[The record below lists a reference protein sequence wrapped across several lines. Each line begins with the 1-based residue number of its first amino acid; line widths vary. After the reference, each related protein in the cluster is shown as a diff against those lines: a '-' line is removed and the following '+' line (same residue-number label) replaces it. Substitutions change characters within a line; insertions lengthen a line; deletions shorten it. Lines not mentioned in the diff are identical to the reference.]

1 MSKSA
6 KDVVAAAL
14 ERGTPLSA
22 FAVAELR
29 EAEQEGALRAN
40 AANVVKAML
49 AGRPITREQFAE
61 AERYFP
67 AKARA
72 WVEAGG
78 RLAKG
83 GTGGSM
89 AMKREAEASAPS
101 VSGGLANARHE
112 RFAQLVAAGKTQT
125 EAYREAYPRSLAWKD
140 KTVWENGSRLA
151 AKVAGRI
158 AELQRAAASAAVC
171 TAREMQERL
180 SRQFRA
186 LDEAGEVEAMVKTGA
201 LLAKL
206 IGAESAT
213 RVELRNG
220 GVTEDYREPPSVAK
234 MSDEALLAL
243 VAGGAG
249 EARRA

>member
-1 MSKSA
+1 
-6 KDVVAAAL
+6 
-14 ERGTPLSA
+14 
-22 FAVAELR
+22 
-29 EAEQEGALRAN
+29 
-40 AANVVKAML
+40 
-49 AGRPITREQFAE
+49 
-61 AERYFP
+61 
-67 AKARA
+67 
-72 WVEAGG
+72 
-78 RLAKG
+78 
-83 GTGGSM
+83 M
-89 AMKREAEASAPS
+89 AMKREAEAPAPS

-125 EAYREAYPRSLAWKD
+125 EAYREVYPRSLAWKD

-158 AELQRAAASAAVC
+158 AELQCAAASAAVC

-220 GVTEDYREPPSVAK
+220 GVTEDYREPPAVAK
-234 MSDEALLAL
+234 MSDEALLDL

>member
-72 WVEAGG
+72 WVESGG
-78 RLAKG
+78 RVAKG
-83 GTGGSM
+83 GTGGGM
-89 AMKREAEASAPS
+89 AMRREAEAPAPG
-101 VSGGLANARHE
+101 GGLSNARHE

-180 SRQFRA
+180 SRQFRS

-243 VAGGAG
+243 VAGGAV

>member
-78 RLAKG
+78 RLVKG
-83 GTGGSM
+83 GTGGGM
-89 AMKREAEASAPS
+89 AMKREAEAPAPS

-112 RFAQLVAAGKTQT
+112 RFAQLVAAGKSQA
-125 EAYREAYPRSLAWKD
+125 EAYREAYPRSRAWKET
-140 KTVWENGSRLA
+140 TVWSKGSWLA
-151 AKVAGRI
+151 AKVAARVD
-158 AELQRAAASAAVC
+158 ELKRAAASAAVC
-171 TAREMQERL
+171 SAREMQERL

-220 GVTEDYREPPSVAK
+220 GVTEDYREPPAVAK
-234 MSDEALLAL
+234 MSDEDLIALL
-243 VAGGAG
+243 GRAG
-249 EARRA
+249 ER